1 MTDARSAV
9 AAPLHPEAVTLV
21 CADGER
27 LQGRFF
33 AGRGDAVAAPVL
45 ISPATGVRQQF
56 YWRFADWL
64 AAQGHPTLV
73 FDYRGIGLS
82 LEGRLADSRARLV
95 DWGRQDQVA
104 ALQWLLARSGSPQ
117 VVLVGHSAGGQ
128 MMGLLPNHACIA
140 RVVGV
145 AASTGWFGGM
155 RLGFGLKARLGL
167 RLLVPVGTLLRGYA
181 PTAWL
186 GLGENLPAQVAR
198 QWGQWCAAGGY
209 ATNAV
214 RAGAA
219 DFHAE
224 VRSPI
229 VVLHAAD
236 DDIANPA
243 TVRDL
248 LRTLPAAPRATLQ
261 VRPSDHGLR
270 AIGHLDWFRQSHQV
284 LWPLMRRGGG
294 RVRARPADV
303 APTRS
308 RSPRTRRRS
317 SACRRRASPWR
328 RVACAGRPSP

>member
-1 MTDARSAV
+1 MTETRTSDAATLR
-9 AAPLHPEAVTLV
+9 PDPVTLT
-21 CADGER
+21 CADGQR
-27 LQGRFF
+27 LQGHFF
-33 AGRGDAVAAPVL
+33 AARGDTAAAPVL

-64 AAQGHPTLV
+64 ASQGHATLV

-82 LEGRLADSRARLV
+82 LDGRLADSRARLV
-95 DWGRQDQVA
+95 DWGLQDQVA
-104 ALQWLLARSGSPQ
+104 ALQWLLARSGAER

-128 MMGLLPNHACIA
+128 MIGLLPNHDRIE

-155 RLGFGLKARLGL
+155 RLAFALKARLGL
-167 RLLVPVGTLLRGYA
+167 RLLVPLGTLFKGYA

-214 RAGAA
+214 RAGLAD
-219 DFHAE
+219 DFHAQ
-224 VRSPI
+224 VRTPI
-229 VVLHAAD
+229 VVLHAED
-236 DDIANPA
+236 DDIANPV

-248 LRTLPAAPRATLQ
+248 LRTLPASPRAALQ

-270 AIGHLDWFRQSHQV
+270 AIGHLDWFRQSHQA
-284 LWPLMRRGGG
+284 LWPLL
-294 RVRARPADV
+294 
-303 APTRS
+303 
-308 RSPRTRRRS
+308 
-317 SACRRRASPWR
+317 RRAVLGEIAVLPPAAR
-328 RVACAGRPSP
+328 A

>member
-1 MTDARSAV
+1 MNEPRPASPA
-9 AAPLHPEAVTLV
+9 LQPEPVTLT
-21 CADGER
+21 CSDGQR

-33 AGRGDAVAAPVL
+33 RARGDAAAAPVL

-82 LEGRLADSRARLV
+82 LDGPLAASRARLV
-95 DWGRQDQVA
+95 DWGLFDQVA
-104 ALQWLLARSGSPQ
+104 ALQWLLARSAAEQ
-117 VVLVGHSAGGQ
+117 VVLVGHSAGAQ
-128 MMGLLPNHACIA
+128 MIGLLPIHDRIS

-155 RLGFGLKARLGL
+155 RLAFALKARLSL
-167 RLLVPVGTLLRGYA
+167 RLLVPLGTLFRGYA

-214 RAGAA
+214 RAGLAT
-219 DFHAE
+219 DFHAA
-224 VRSPI
+224 VRTPI
-229 VVLHAAD
+229 VVLHAED
-236 DDIANPA
+236 DDIANPV

-248 LRTLPAAPRATLQ
+248 LRTLPGSPNATLQ
-261 VRPSDHGLR
+261 VRPADHGLR
-270 AIGHLDWFRQSHQV
+270 GIGHLDWFRQSHQA
-284 LWPLMRRGGG
+284 LWPLL
-294 RVRARPADV
+294 
-303 APTRS
+303 
-308 RSPRTRRRS
+308 
-317 SACRRRASPWR
+317 RRAVLGEIALEAPAEAAAAR
-328 RVACAGRPSP
+328 

>member
-1 MTDARSAV
+1 MTDPRSAD
-9 AAPLHPEAVTLV
+9 AGALQPEAVTLT
-21 CADGER
+21 CADGQR

-33 AGRGDAVAAPVL
+33 AARGDTPAAPVL

-64 AAQGHPTLV
+64 AAQGHPALV

-82 LEGRLADSRARLV
+82 LDGRLADSRARLV
-95 DWGRQDQVA
+95 DWGLQDQVA
-104 ALQWLLARSGSPQ
+104 ALQWLLARSGAPQ

-128 MMGLLPNHACIA
+128 MIGLLPIHERVA

-155 RLGFGLKARLGL
+155 RLGFSLKARLAL
-167 RLLVPVGTLLRGYA
+167 RLLVPLGTLLRGYA

-214 RAGAA
+214 RAGLAA
-219 DFHAE
+219 DFHAQ
-224 VRSPI
+224 VRTPLI
-229 VVLHAAD
+229 VLHAED
-236 DDIANPA
+236 DDIATPA

-248 LRTLPAAPRATLQ
+248 LRTLPASPRAALEI
-261 VRPSDHGLR
+261 RPVDHGLR
-270 AIGHLDWFRQSHQV
+270 GIGHLDWFRQSHQA
-284 LWPLMRRGGG
+284 LWPLL
-294 RVRARPADV
+294 
-303 APTRS
+303 
-308 RSPRTRRRS
+308 
-317 SACRRRASPWR
+317 RRAVLGDIP
-328 RVACAGRPSP
+328 VEAPGA

>member
-1 MTDARSAV
+1 MTDARSTDARV
-9 AAPLHPEAVTLV
+9 LQPEPVTLT
-21 CADGER
+21 CTDGQH
-27 LQGRFF
+27 LQARFF
-33 AGRGDAVAAPVL
+33 PGRGEAPAAPVL

-82 LEGRLADSRARLV
+82 LDGRLADSRARLV
-95 DWGRQDQVA
+95 DWGLLDQVA
-104 ALQWLLARSGSPQ
+104 ALNWLLAHTGAAQ

-128 MMGLLPNHACIA
+128 MIGLLPNHARIE

-155 RLGFGLKARLGL
+155 RLAFGLKARFGL
-167 RLLVPVGTLLRGYA
+167 RFLVPIGTLLRGYA

-214 RAGAA
+214 RAGLAT
-219 DFHAE
+219 DFHAA
-224 VRSPI
+224 VRTPLI
-229 VVLHAAD
+229 VLHASD
-236 DDIANPA
+236 DDIANPV

-248 LRTLPAAPRATLQ
+248 LRTLPGSPRATLE
-261 VRPSDHGLR
+261 VRPADHGLR
-270 AIGHLDWFRQSHQV
+270 GIGHLDWFRQSHQA
-284 LWPLMRRGGG
+284 LWPLL
-294 RVRARPADV
+294 
-303 APTRS
+303 
-308 RSPRTRRRS
+308 
-317 SACRRRASPWR
+317 RRA
-328 RVACAGRPSP
+328 VLGEIAVEAAAAGA